1 MLRVWGDA
9 LPVVAAVE
17 VLAGGWGLRSL
28 MLCVA
33 LTAIVTG

>member
-1 MLRVWGDA
+1 MLGVWADA
-9 LPVVAAVE
+9 LPVAAAVV

-33 LTAIVTG
+33 LTAIIIG